1 MTKEIFQ
8 KEPYAR
14 TCNAVVTG
22 VNPSDNW
29 FSVDQ
34 TVFYARGGGQ
44 PGDVGFWKSVSGR
57 MWGIIDTLRDRETGD
72 IQHMAKEQSTLPAPG
87 DPIELYINW
96 ERRYRL
102 MRMHSCLHLL
112 CAVVSAPVT
121 GGQIHDGR
129 GRLDFDLAEPL
140 VKRDIEFALNKIIQ
154 KGSARKITWIT
165 DEELDATPWLVKT
178 MSVEPPKGMGMIR
191 LIHFDGVD
199 IQPCGGTH
207 VKHSSEI
214 GRVRIEKI
222 EKKGR
227 HNRRVTVA
235 LEK

>member
-1 MTKEIFQ
+1 MTEEIFQ
-8 KEPYAR
+8 KDPYAGL
-14 TCNAVVTG
+14 CKAVVTE
-22 VNPSDNW
+22 VATDDNW
-29 FSVDQ
+29 FSTDR

-44 PGDVGFWKSVSGR
+44 PGDVGFWLSASGR
-57 MWGIIDTLRDRETGD
+57 SNAIIDTVRNRETGA
-72 IQHMAKEQSTLPAPG
+72 IQHMVKDQAILPAPG
-87 DPIELYINW
+87 DPIQLCIDW
-96 ERRYRL
+96 DRRYRL
-102 MRMHSCLHLL
+102 MRMHSCLHFL
-112 CAVVSAPVT
+112 CAVISAPVT

-129 GRLDFDLAEPL
+129 GRLDFNMAEPL
-140 VKRDIEFALNKIIQ
+140 VKRDIEFALNKVIQ
-154 KGSARKITWIT
+154 NGSVRKITWIT
-165 DEELDATPWLVKT
+165 DEELEATPWLVKT
-178 MSVEPPKGMGMIR
+178 MSVQPPKGLGMIR
-191 LIHFDGVD
+191 LINFDGVD